1 MSKQIQDPQTGEF
14 ITLVPVTHW
23 YNGNT
28 MSDTYVDNILYFKG
42 ETTDDAAYYKRYIED
57 HINVKWFGAKGDGSD
72 ATVSIQNAFN
82 YLIDIR
88 KYKNISPRSY
98 DLCCIIPD
106 GKYLIQSTL
115 LFPAFCTLKGE
126 SRDGSVLYTDRSDIS
141 LLFISEDGT
150 PVNQRKRS
158 TADHLEEYTV
168 IRDITIAGNNYL
180 LNPTAAKPTPSNFGV
195 GIMMD
200 KVLQVNIQNCSVQ
213 GFELAG
219 IFSHYSAYI
228 SITDSLLFNNR
239 IGLFADSLSTC
250 IFASHSIFRVNSKG
264 ISLYD
269 SFSCSFVN
277 CLIEANVANYLT
289 QINGSPEVSK
299 CIGVNIK
306 NCHNINFTNSYFEAH
321 LENVIL
327 DSSNSNIFSNT
338 YFAPFENAD
347 YGNSTTVVKF
357 NGSSSYNKFIDNYY
371 DAFNPQVYSPYTFSV
386 ENKSLSKGNVF
397 EFTLKD
403 HFDNFISQNTAEFTD
418 FKNLGLAQN
427 APKFICTGAN
437 EQFIDAERR
446 YIIDKTFGSTTER
459 PTVNL
464 YKGQHYFDSTLGK
477 PIFWQGVK
485 WVKADGTDA

>member
-1 MSKQIQDPQTGEF
+1 MSKQIQDLQTGEL
-14 ITLVPVTHW
+14 ITLVPVSEW
-23 YNGNT
+23 YKGNA
-28 MSDTYVDNILYFKG
+28 MSDDYVDNILYFKG
-42 ETTDDAAYYKRYIED
+42 GSNESPYYKRYIED
-57 HINVKWFGAKGDGSD
+57 HINVKWFGAKGDGIHD
-72 ATVSIQNAFN
+72 DTASIQSAFD

-88 KYKNISPRSY
+88 EYKDVLPRSY
-98 DLCCIIPD
+98 DLCCLIPD
-106 GKYLIQSTL
+106 GKYLIKSTL

-126 SRDGSVLYTDRSDIS
+126 SRDGSILYTDRNDIS

-158 TADHLEEYTV
+158 TADHLEEYTI
-168 IRDITIAGNNYL
+168 IRDLTVAGNNYL
-180 LNPTAAKPTPSNFGV
+180 LNPTAAKPTPNSFGV

-213 GFELAG
+213 GFEMAG
-219 IFSHYSAYI
+219 IFSHFSAYI

-239 IGLFADSLSTC
+239 IGLLADSLSTC
-250 IFASHSIFRVNSKG
+250 IFASHSVFRVNSQG

-289 QINGSPEVSK
+289 QINGYPELSK
-299 CIGVNIK
+299 CVGVHIK
-306 NCHNINFTNSYFEAH
+306 NCKNINFTNSYFEAH

-347 YGNSTTVVKF
+347 FGNSTAVVKF

-371 DAFNPQVYSPYTFSV
+371 DAFNAQVYSPYTFSV

-403 HFDNFISQNTAEFTD
+403 HLDSFISQNAAEFTE
-418 FKNLGLAQN
+418 FRTLGLAQN

-437 EQFIDAERR
+437 EQFTDAERR
-446 YIIDKTFGSTTER
+446 FITDKTFGSTTER